1 MQASCQRVTRL
12 QMSDQ
17 LNGRGNLMRLYQEIG
32 GHLRRDIHGGKYA
45 PGDRLPPERD
55 IAESFSVSRSVVREA
70 LIMLELE
77 KVVDV
82 RKGSGVYVLP
92 PPENSQ
98 PEGADS
104 GYGPF
109 ELLQARQLLES
120 EVAAF
125 AAMQATKADILKMR
139 DAIELERG
147 FIERGEADETADE
160 LFHTLLAQSSQN
172 SVLANMV
179 ADLWQIRKHS
189 PMWQGIQQHVGKSSH
204 DQQWLLDHQKIL
216 QAVLRRDPKA
226 AKQAMWQHL
235 ENVKIMLLEVSD
247 AEDPAF
253 DGFLF
258 KSVPAALNE

>member
-1 MQASCQRVTRL
+1 
-12 QMSDQ
+12 
-17 LNGRGNLMRLYQEIG
+17 MRLYQEIG
-32 GHLRRDIHGGKYA
+32 GKLRSAIEAGDYLV
-45 PGDRLPPERD
+45 GDRLPPERD
-55 IAESFSVSRSVVREA
+55 IAETFSVSRSVVREA

-77 KVVDV
+77 KIVDV

-92 PPENSQ
+92 RQ
-98 PEGADS
+98 PEANIFLGDS

-125 AAMQATKADILKMR
+125 AAMQATKTDIMKMR
-139 DAIELERG
+139 DAIEQERG
-147 FIERGEADETADE
+147 FIERGEMDETADE
-160 LFHTLLAQSSQN
+160 LFHTLLAQASQN

-179 ADLWQIRKHS
+179 VDLWQVRKRS
-189 PMWQGIQQHVGKSSH
+189 PMWQSIQQHVDKNCH

-235 ENVKIMLLEVSD
+235 ENVKMMLLEVSD
-247 AEDPAF
+247 AEDPTF

-258 KSVPAALNE
+258 ESVPAVLNN

>member
-1 MQASCQRVTRL
+1 
-12 QMSDQ
+12 
-17 LNGRGNLMRLYQEIG
+17 MRLYQEIG

-125 AAMQATKADILKMR
+125 AAMQATKTDILQMR
-139 DAIELERG
+139 DAIDAQRDC
-147 FIERGEADETADE
+147 IERGVSDDAEDQR
-160 LFHTLLAQSSQN
+160 FHGLLAQASQN
-172 SVLANMV
+172 SVLV
-179 ADLWQIRKHS
+179 KLVDDLWVIRQRS
-189 PMWQGIQQHVGKSSH
+189 PMWQGIHQHVGDKNHS
-204 DQQWLLDHQKIL
+204 QIWLQDHQTIL
-216 QAVLRRDPKA
+216 
-226 AKQAMWQHL
+226 
-235 ENVKIMLLEVSD
+235 
-247 AEDPAF
+247 
-253 DGFLF
+253 
-258 KSVPAALNE
+258 